1 VKQEDA
7 EGLLRKHGR
16 TPLASAVE
24 DLETRLQMPV
34 EVVGEVRRPSSWLKE
49 NLERKAK
56 RAKVTANL
64 PSTKKISAEDMKKRK
79 AAWTES
85 WLRVRKDDLQSGF
98 EELSAL
104 EQTALL
110 EKFKVELA
118 SRNIPQYVK
127 RLEIS
132 GWKHPMIKDSFIK
145 FIGIELL
152 GPDWFKPSEDDILS
166 IAALMG

>member
-1 VKQEDA
+1 MITNKSI
-7 EGLLRKHGR
+7 
-16 TPLASAVE
+16 LANES
-24 DLETRLQMPV
+24 DD
-34 EVVGEVRRPSSWLKE
+34 EVRRPSSWLKE

-85 WLRVRKDDLQSGF
+85 WLRVRKEDLQSGF
-98 EELSAL
+98 EELSAV

-118 SRNIPQYVK
+118 SRNIPQYVR

-145 FIGIELL
+145 FIGIELV

-166 IAALMG
+166 IAAVMG